1 MKFRGCAQIYSVI
14 KLLLTVNSLQSLTTN
29 LKNFQY
35 VYILDIKKI
44 IMALYILYLQL
55 FLLF

>member
-14 KLLLTVNSLQSLTTN
+14 KILLTVNSLQSLTTN